1 MFPVYA
7 GVILDVSGILRISLS
22 VPRVCGG
29 DPKSVNVMFDLNLV
43 FPVYAGVILDKGEE
57 CFKSYCV
64 PRVCGGDPLS
74 WRPFRCY
81 NKCSP
86 CMRG

>member
-7 GVILDVSGILRISLS
+7 GVILLATALMHDDTS

-29 DPKSVNVMFDLNLV
+29 DPKQKVWLLPMK
-43 FPVYAGVILDKGEE
+43 A
-57 CFKSYCV
+57 CV
-64 PRVCGGDPLS
+64 PRVCGGDPV
-74 WRPFRCY
+74 PQPDVMAVIV
-81 NKCSP
+81 CSP

>member
-7 GVILDVSGILRISLS
+7 GVILGMIVMIMLMTS

-29 DPKSVNVMFDLNLV
+29 DPDVLV
-43 FPVYAGVILDKGEE
+43 ATI
-57 CFKSYCV
+57 
-64 PRVCGGDPLS
+64 DPCL
-74 WRPFRCY
+74 
-81 NKCSP
+81 CSP